1 MTNDFEEYLQ
11 PGFCVNSDAEEIIS
25 LANSLTDAS
34 KSQRENA
41 VSLYYF
47 VRDSI
52 CYNPY
57 TLGNSQEDWKA
68 TRTLETAESWCV
80 PKAVLLAALCRAI
93 GIPARLGYADV
104 VNHLSTARLRES
116 MKTDIFYYHG
126 YCSVY
131 LNERWVKSTPAFNL
145 SLCEKFGLKP
155 LEWDGNK
162 DSLYHEFD
170 EAGNRHMEYVLDRGE
185 YADVPYDDI
194 IAVFKQH
201 YPDSFGADSP
211 EHLAAG
217 ASLNAADWADDVTK
231 EILQ

>member
-1 MTNDFEEYLQ
+1 MTNNFEEYLQ
-11 PGFCVNSDAEEIIS
+11 PGPCVNSDAEEIIS
-25 LANSLTDAS
+25 LANALTDAS
-34 KSQRENA
+34 QSQRENA

-52 CYNPY
+52 RYNPY

-104 VNHLSTARLRES
+104 VNHLSTARLRKS
-116 MKTDIFYYHG
+116 MKTDMFYYHG

-131 LNERWVKSTPAFNL
+131 LNDRWVKSTPAFNL

-170 EAGNRHMEYVLDRGE
+170 EAGNRHMEYVHDRGE

-217 ASLNAADWADDVTK
+217 ASLNAADWADDVAK
-231 EILQ
+231 EIL

>member
-25 LANSLTDAS
+25 LANSLTDATQ
-34 KSQRENA
+34 SQRENA

-52 CYNPY
+52 RYNPY

-116 MKTDIFYYHG
+116 MKTDMFYYHG

-131 LNERWVKSTPAFNL
+131 LNDRWVKSTPAFNL

-170 EAGNRHMEYVLDRGE
+170 EAGNRHMEYVHDRGE
-185 YADVPYDDI
+185 CADVPYDDI

-217 ASLNAADWADDVTK
+217 ASLNAADWADDVAK
-231 EILQ
+231 EIL